1 MKEIFKK
8 ILDVLMLLI
17 IFVDFSY
24 NIYIQNF
31 VNLRLTYVF
40 YLVYFIVYIKYFI
53 NITFIK
59 YFVTNFKY
67 LLIVLFFIIVTSIYN
82 IYVDNNTFF
91 LFIKQLVIVCFTSF
105 VCFMFVYN
113 NKNNLD
119 YIIKLYIQISLIVCC
134 IAIVQEICWFIGF
147 KSGYDLSYLIINN
160 QQISTSGIMLRVTS
174 ICGEPPVLAYALIFA
189 INIAIFRML
198 TGDCTF
204 LKHKIQA
211 VILFMGMI
219 LTYSTIG
226 YMSMILSFCFILFW
240 NLKKINLKSC
250 FLLISVVIIFF
261 CIGKTGITGRIYQTL
276 SSVKIS
282 SVEKNLDINRT
293 VNLNR
298 SSYDLAVH
306 FLRAY
311 YDFQENPFIGKGLGS
326 YNYSKNAQKLESFSY
341 MKEIDFSKE
350 DTISFVLKVISEL
363 GLFGVIVLIIFI
375 LFNFI
380 YDFGRKNIKNKY
392 ILFNCAALVYILFR
406 LIRSPTYYT
415 EGMFIFFWLYY
426 FSKQKFLEER
436 AKENIT
442 KYS

>member
-24 NIYIQNF
+24 YMYIRNF
-31 VNLRLTYVF
+31 VDFRLTYAL
-40 YLVYFIVYIKYFI
+40 YLIYFIVYIKYFI
-53 NITFIK
+53 NVTFLK
-59 YFVTNFKY
+59 YFATNFKY
-67 LLIVLFFIIVTSIYN
+67 LLIVLFLIIVTSIYN
-82 IYVDNNTFF
+82 IYVDNDTFF
-91 LFIKQLVIVCFTSF
+91 LFIKQLVVICFISF

-119 YIIKLYIQISLIVCC
+119 YIINLYIQISLIMCC
-134 IAIVQEICWFIGF
+134 IAIFQEICWFIGF

-160 QQISTSGIMLRVTS
+160 QQISTSGIMLRATS

-189 INIAIFRML
+189 TNIAIFKIL
-198 TGDCTF
+198 IGDCN
-204 LKHKIQA
+204 LVKHKIQA
-211 VILFMGMI
+211 FIIFIGML

-226 YMSMILSFCFILFW
+226 YLSIILSICFILFW
-240 NLKKINLKSC
+240 NFKKINLKSC

-276 SSVKIS
+276 SSVT
-282 SVEKNLDINRT
+282 KNMDINRS
-293 VNLNR
+293 VYLNR

-306 FLRAY
+306 FIRVY

-326 YNYSKNAQKLESFSY
+326 YNYSKNAQKLEKFSY
-341 MKEIDFSKE
+341 IKEIAFSKE
-350 DTISFVLKVISEL
+350 DTISFVFKVISEL
-363 GLFGVIVLIIFI
+363 GIFGIMILIIFVS
-375 LFNFI
+375 FNFI
-380 YDFGRKNIKNKY
+380 FDFDRRNTKNKY
-392 ILFNCAALVYILFR
+392 ILFSCAALVYIFFR
-406 LIRSPTYYT
+406 LIRSPTYYS

-436 AKENIT
+436 KKEIIT
-442 KYS
+442 QFS